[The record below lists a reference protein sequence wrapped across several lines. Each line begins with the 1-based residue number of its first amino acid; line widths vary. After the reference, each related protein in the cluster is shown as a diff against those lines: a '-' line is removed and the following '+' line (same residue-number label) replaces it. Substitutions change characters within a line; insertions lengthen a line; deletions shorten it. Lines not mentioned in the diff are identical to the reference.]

1 MSQKVHPKGFRL
13 RSTGHLNGAAT
24 LPDRIPLISNSLTK
38 LVDRPATLANSP
50 SGDRGVTPPNSPNKP
65 IKGA

>member
-24 LPDRIPLISNSLTK
+24 LPDRIPLISNS
-38 LVDRPATLANSP
+38 P